1 MKDKSK
7 RIVIV
12 LLSIFA
18 ALGITLG
25 TGCAL
30 GGRGIAGEEDGHEAG
45 ALEVAFSSSP
55 RFPVVGEDAV
65 LTFKISHNGS
75 LEQGQAVM
83 VMLAKSAAGG
93 HGDEDAHGGNET
105 QAGGDPADMAGMD
118 MAGMDHGAQEEEV
131 VPMIHLVPEETSPG
145 VYVAKHT
152 FEQGGRYVATV
163 QVLDDEADVIVAVR
177 SSPIAWPFII
187 GLAGISALLAGVVAV
202 VKTVRKE
209 W

>member
-1 MKDKSK
+1 MK
-7 RIVIV
+7 RFVAV
-12 LLSIFA
+12 FLSMFV

-30 GGRGIAGEEDGHEAG
+30 GGRGIVAEGHG

-55 RFPVVGEDAV
+55 RFPLVGEEAV
-65 LTFKISHNGS
+65 LTFIISFNDGTPGA
-75 LEQGQAVM
+75 GQEVM
-83 VMLAKSAAGG
+83 VMMAKT
-93 HGDEDAHGGNET
+93 ET
-105 QAGGDPADMAGMD
+105 EEEQAD
-118 MAGMDHGAQEEEV
+118 MAGMDHGAPAEEPA
-131 VPMIHLVPEETSPG
+131 PMIHLMPTETSPG

-152 FEQGGRYVATV
+152 FEEGGEYTGTV
-163 QVLDDEADVIVAVR
+163 QIGDEVTEVTVAVR

-202 VKTVRKE
+202 IKTVRKE